1 MNRNGIV
8 VERLYRG
15 DHLLMDLPG
24 DKHKEREA
32 LLLVVVLNHK
42 VIEICPIL
50 QVLVKRFN
58 PPAFFISAKYLLCRF
73 GAVALQDVHTE
84 SFLVLLK
91 LLPGISGAPEFHAVL
106 VVITALFVF
115 IDVAED
121 INVSAVRYPS
131 GHIFN
136 PCMLFAGSVI
146 EAAGVP
152 DIFHGI
158 PEDIRVRRHRYD
170 ICIVIGRKDLQVFR
184 AVKATVDNEQNP
196 CEL

>member
-58 PPAFFISAKYLLCRF
+58 VGRRI
-73 GAVALQDVHTE
+73 E
-84 SFLVLLK
+84 S
-91 LLPGISGAPEFHAVL
+91 GGSGELF
-106 VVITALFVF
+106 TA
-115 IDVAED
+115 
-121 INVSAVRYPS
+121 
-131 GHIFN
+131 
-136 PCMLFAGSVI
+136 
-146 EAAGVP
+146 
-152 DIFHGI
+152 
-158 PEDIRVRRHRYD
+158 
-170 ICIVIGRKDLQVFR
+170 
-184 AVKATVDNEQNP
+184 
-196 CEL
+196 